1 MHEARC
7 EGYVDHR
14 PNDLPPRSISPHGFI
29 LECDDGDHPRY
40 IAPVEV
46 QLVCEVDDALIAD
59 FRIIMDREPENDDEI
74 LRIHD
79 MTHAVIG
86 ILPEEGKIITVYE
99 NDYWLFDA
107 LTGML
112 DTAPLDCYR
121 QCRITPETLDR
132 LRRIVSEREKVRI
145 P

>member
-1 MHEARC
+1 
-7 EGYVDHR
+7 
-14 PNDLPPRSISPHGFI
+14 
-29 LECDDGDHPRY
+29 
-40 IAPVEV
+40 
-46 QLVCEVDDALIAD
+46 VCEVDDALIAD